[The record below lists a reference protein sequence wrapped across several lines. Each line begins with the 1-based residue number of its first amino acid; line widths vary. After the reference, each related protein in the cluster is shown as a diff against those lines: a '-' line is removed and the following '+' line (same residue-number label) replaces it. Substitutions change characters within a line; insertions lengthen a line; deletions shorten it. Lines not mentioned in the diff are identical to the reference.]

1 MPNENIHRIEMDGR
15 QIILIGTAHV
25 SKKSADEVKEL
36 IEAEQPDSVCVEL
49 CQSRFQAIQ
58 DAERWKNTDI
68 VKIIRQGQ
76 SLVLLINL
84 IMSAYQKR
92 LAKQFGIN
100 PGQEMIQ
107 GIESARETGAALV
120 LVDRD
125 IQTTMRRLWRGL
137 GFWGKGK
144 LFYQLIV
151 SLVDDEQEISEEE
164 LERMKSEDM
173 LTSVLNEL
181 SGSFPALKSV
191 IVDERDKYLAQ
202 KIKETAGDKVVAV
215 LGAAHIPGI
224 KRELEQD
231 NDLEELAKVPP
242 ASKTTKILGWS
253 IPLLIVLMIILTF
266 SVDKASGLDQVVSWI
281 LWTGA
286 LASIGSMLAFAHP
299 LSILT
304 AFLAAPISALSPLL
318 AAGWFSGLAE
328 AMIKKPNVQDFE
340 NLAEDVIS
348 LKGFWRNKVTHI
360 LLVVVLTNL
369 GSTFGTFIGGMDV
382 LKKFVNIF

>member
-1 MPNENIHRIEMDGR
+1 MPSENIHRIEMDGR

-36 IEAEQPDSVCVEL
+36 IEAEQPDTVCVEL

-68 VKIIRQGQ
+68 VKIIKQGQ

-107 GIESARETGAALV
+107 GIESAKEIGATLS
-120 LVDRD
+120 LIDRD

-173 LTSVLNEL
+173 LISVLNEL

-202 KIKETAGDKVVAV
+202 KIKETTGDKVVAV

-231 NDLEELAKVPP
+231 NDLEELSKVPP
-242 ASKTTKILGWS
+242 TSKTTKILGWS
-253 IPLLIVLMIILTF
+253 VPLLILLMIILTF
-266 SVDKASGLDQVVSWI
+266 SVDQASGLDQIVSWI

-299 LSILT
+299 LSILV

-340 NLAEDVIS
+340 NLSEDVIS
-348 LKGFWRNKVTHI
+348 VKGFWRNKVTHI

-369 GSTFGTFIGGMDV
+369 GSTFGTFIGGVDV